1 MKRIVLVISLICVA
15 LCVCVCGMAWGEES
29 FVVLGKS
36 ERGEDVPNPTWE
48 MAIQDG
54 LMRAV
59 ENAVRAQLPST
70 VVERKQETLS
80 TEFYQKAASFVLSYK
95 IVEKT
100 ALPTGYQ
107 ALLDVVVDTKGI
119 EGKLASL
126 GLLKGREEGPRV
138 REVQL
143 VVSGIRSYQIY
154 LTIEQLL
161 REDAAVQAF
170 SIAEIEPTKFT
181 WEVRIQ
187 GEVGGLANKLLV
199 HDFGA
204 FKARVVSLSPA
215 RAEVMLSH

>member
-1 MKRIVLVISLICVA
+1 MKRLLLVIPLVVVV
-15 LCVCVCGMAWGEES
+15 LCVCGVVWGEES

-36 ERGEDVPNPTWE
+36 ERGEDVPNPSME

-59 ENAVRAQLPST
+59 ENAVRGK
-70 VVERKQETLS
+70 VVSSVMDRRQETLDK
-80 TEFYQKAASFVLSYK
+80 EFYQKAESFILSYK

-100 ALPTGYQ
+100 TLPTGYQ

-126 GLLKGREEGPRV
+126 GLLKRREEGPRV

-181 WEVRIQ
+181 WAVRIQ
-187 GEVGGLANKLLV
+187 GEVGGLANILLA

>member
-1 MKRIVLVISLICVA
+1 MKRLVLVISLIFV
-15 LCVCVCGMAWGEES
+15 VFCVCGVVWGEES

-36 ERGEDVPNPTWE
+36 ERGEEVPNPTWE

-54 LMRAV
+54 LTMAV
-59 ENAVRAQLPST
+59 ENAVRAQVPST
-70 VVERKQETLS
+70 VVERRQETLS
-80 TEFYQKAASFVLSYK
+80 KEFYQKAAFFVLSYK

-100 ALPTGYQ
+100 SLPTGYQ

-119 EGKLASL
+119 ERKLASL
-126 GLLKGREEGPRV
+126 GLLKGREEGPRL
-138 REVQL
+138 REVKL
-143 VVSGIRSYQIY
+143 VVSGIRNYQIY

-161 REDAAVQAF
+161 REDAAVHAF
-170 SIAEIEPTKFT
+170 SIAEIEPTTFT
-181 WEVRIQ
+181 WDIRLT
-187 GEVGGLANKLLV
+187 GEVGVLANKLLA

>member
-1 MKRIVLVISLICVA
+1 MKRIVLFISLIFV
-15 LCVCVCGMAWGEES
+15 LLSVCGVVWGEDS

-54 LMRAV
+54 LTKAV

-100 ALPTGYQ
+100 PLPTGYQ

-126 GLLKGREEGPRV
+126 GLLKRREEGPRV

-143 VVSGIRSYQIY
+143 VVSGISSYQIY
-154 LTIEQLL
+154 LTIEQLM

-170 SIAEIEPTKFT
+170 SITEIEPTKFT
-181 WEVRIQ
+181 WSVRMQ
-187 GEVGGLANKLLV
+187 GEVGGLANKLLA

>member
-1 MKRIVLVISLICVA
+1 MKRILLVISFIFVV
-15 LCVCVCGMAWGEES
+15 LCVCGVVWGEES

-36 ERGEDVPNPTWE
+36 ERGEDVPNPSME

-59 ENAVRAQLPST
+59 ENAVRGK
-70 VVERKQETLS
+70 VVSSVMDRRQDTLDK
-80 TEFYQKAASFVLSYK
+80 EFFQRAESFVLSYK

-126 GLLKGREEGPRV
+126 GLLKRREEGPRV
-138 REVQL
+138 REVRL

-170 SIAEIEPTKFT
+170 SLSEIEPTTFT
-181 WEVRIQ
+181 WDVRLT
-187 GEVGGLANKLLV
+187 GEVGGLANKLRY
-199 HDFGA
+199 HDFGD
-204 FKARVVSLSPA
+204 FKARVVSLSPV
-215 RAEVMLSH
+215 RAEILLSR